1 MGNKKTM
8 KRKYVINE
16 IKYKLLSTDGDK
28 HRQYLKGVVW
38 IEENHFMATDAENAK
53 LKMYFFWKNIENI

>member
-1 MGNKKTM
+1 M

-38 IEENHFMATDAENAK
+38 IEENHFMATDAEIERQ
-53 LKMYFFWKNIENI
+53 IENVFFLEKY